1 MTRPHLHPRSRDGF
15 ALPLTLLA
23 MIVIGAVVTGG
34 FYMSSQENI
43 ISISTDMGASAL
55 EIAEYGLEEVVGT
68 WPATEYPRTAGAMRT
83 FAPRPVR
90 NGGTELGTYQIRIL
104 PLGGHLFMVESEG
117 RVTRGPQQAVRRVAG
132 FVRTTEA
139 QLPYLSAI
147 SVFGKFKAS
156 GNAKVTGAD
165 ADDCGPGDVAGVTA
179 VSDSLVDQGNKE
191 RIAGNPPVDSSATLD
206 PEKLSDFGDLNLDDL
221 LAMATH
227 TYPPNTT
234 LDNMWPAVKLD
245 LNDILVCDTSVD
257 KNWGDPLRP
266 NPMPDPPPPCM
277 SYFPIIHAQGD
288 LYLQTGTG
296 QGVLV
301 VDGNLSMT
309 GNMTFYGVVIV
320 RGSFHTAGTGNHIN
334 GALLVHG
341 DGELDTESISEGNS
355 LVQYASCRVRDA
367 FGGLPVLPLVYRSW
381 VADTAPLSQVGS

>member
-1 MTRPHLHPRSRDGF
+1 MTRPDLHPRSRDGF
-15 ALPLTLLA
+15 ALPLTLIA

-43 ISISTDMGASAL
+43 ISISTDMGAGAL
-55 EIAEYGLEEVVGT
+55 EMAEYGLEEVVGT
-68 WPATEYPRTAGAMRT
+68 WPATDYPRTTGAMRT
-83 FAPRPVR
+83 FAPRPVM
-90 NGGTELGTYQIRIL
+90 NGGTQLGTYQIRIL

-156 GNAKVTGAD
+156 GNAKVAGAD
-165 ADDCGPGDVAGVTA
+165 ADNCGPGDVAGVTA
-179 VSDSLVDQGNKE
+179 VSDTLVDQGNRE
-191 RIAGNPPVDSSATLD
+191 RITGNPAVDSSSTLD
-206 PEKLSDFGDLNLDDL
+206 PDKLSDFGDLDLDAL
-221 LAMATH
+221 LTMTTH
-227 TYPPNTT
+227 TYPANTT
-234 LDNMWPAVKLD
+234 IDNMWPATKLD

-266 NPMPDPPPPCM
+266 DPMPDPPPPCM

-296 QGVLV
+296 QGVLI

-320 RGSFHTAGTGNHIN
+320 RGSFFTAGTGNHIN

-341 DGELDTESISEGNS
+341 DGDLDTESISEGNS

-367 FGGLPVLPLVYRSW
+367 FGGLPVLPLASRSW
-381 VADTAPLSQVGS
+381 VVDTAPLAEVGS